1 MLMLLLQK
9 KKKKLLP
16 PSSETDLT
24 SMRRCDLQL
33 KKKQETMQV
42 RIEYDSID
50 VVQISPNVLIIS
62 NHGMW
67 LVIRE
72 YVLNRNMN

>member
-1 MLMLLLQK
+1 MLLLQK

-24 SMRRCDLQL
+24 SMRHCDLQL

-50 VVQISPNVLIIS
+50 VVQMCPNLLLFICYVIMEC
-62 NHGMW
+62 GW
-67 LVIRE
+67 LLGGV
-72 YVLNRNMN
+72 Y

>member
-1 MLMLLLQK
+1 
-9 KKKKLLP
+9 
-16 PSSETDLT
+16 
-24 SMRRCDLQL
+24 
-33 KKKQETMQV
+33 MQV

-67 LVIRE
+67 LVIRG
-72 YVLNRNMN
+72 YVLNRNMNQALGDEPQVNKINLRGHEVINNDEIDGSKVFKLS